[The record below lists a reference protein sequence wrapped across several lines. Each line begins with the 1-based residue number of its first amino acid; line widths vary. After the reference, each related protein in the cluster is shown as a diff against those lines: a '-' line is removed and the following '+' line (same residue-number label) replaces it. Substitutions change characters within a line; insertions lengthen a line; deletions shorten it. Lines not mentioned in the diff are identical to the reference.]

1 MESFTHLWYRWDDDV
16 VFKNQAKGL
25 QEKPEKR
32 FINDML
38 RSDFHKKFMSKYIQ

>member
-1 MESFTHLWYRWDDDV
+1 M
-16 VFKNQAKGL
+16 VFKNQARGVKE
-25 QEKPEKR
+25 QPEKR